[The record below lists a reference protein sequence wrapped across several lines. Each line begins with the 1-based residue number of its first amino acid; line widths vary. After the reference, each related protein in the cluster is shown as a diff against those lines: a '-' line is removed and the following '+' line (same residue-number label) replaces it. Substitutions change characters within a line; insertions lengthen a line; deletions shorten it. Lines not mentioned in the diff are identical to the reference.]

1 MEALGYQTPGQEKL
15 QMVPPH
21 CKFLEAKNTLS
32 LTTGSQN
39 ASACLPP
46 RQRHSINTVWLA
58 ANLKRLEIQWC
69 YEQKF
74 LFWIWDMKFCD
85 LGPKLE
91 RNMRIRAL
99 ALHYGDE
106 SICLPWRK
114 SDLVNEPKGSN
125 LRCHLKIFRLG
136 ILHMCTDGDQQK
148 WQHDSEN
155 QQEAHN

>member
-1 MEALGYQTPGQEKL
+1 MEASGYQTPGQEKL

-74 LFWIWDMKFCD
+74 RYELLWFGSKVRKKH
-85 LGPKLE
+85 G
-91 RNMRIRAL
+91 IRAL